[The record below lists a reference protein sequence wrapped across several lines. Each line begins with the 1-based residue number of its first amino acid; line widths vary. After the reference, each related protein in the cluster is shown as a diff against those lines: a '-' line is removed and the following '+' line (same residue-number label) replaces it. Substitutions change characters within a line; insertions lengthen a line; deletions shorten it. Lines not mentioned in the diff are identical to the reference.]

1 MDDTAA
7 NCNWMDLLAGREGFA
22 PDLPHSYEASE
33 ASRRD
38 CTPDSKRGGYPTPP
52 IRQFSKTFT
61 WHHQH
66 SISGFI
72 DDRCRCP
79 LQRLLSRRS

>member
-1 MDDTAA
+1 VAI
-7 NCNWMDLLAGREGFA
+7 CNWMDLLAGREGFA

-52 IRQFSKTFT
+52 YRQFSKTFT
-61 WHHQH
+61 
-66 SISGFI
+66 STIKTPYPDSLMTGVE
-72 DDRCRCP
+72 CP